1 MHSQIFKGVQQ
12 SFKAKTGFVGDY
24 GLTACDG
31 ISRCDPITRWS
42 AVCFRL
48 HTSKCVFYI
57 CTAVCYLYYLHLIY
71 YFLISSCCL
80 EVCRGFPLVVLSI
93 NRRCCR
99 REKKNKPKKKKELW
113 LKQPLIYY
121 KSLCVCGSGNHDQG
135 SGGDLGTGG
144 GWVGLGLYPPHSGG
158 GQPPPRRPGWTLWW
172 AQHRGPHHVHQW
184 DKPRG
189 SAHHHLPEHHP
200 RK

>member
-24 GLTACDG
+24 GLTACDDPITRCRPSCDG

-99 REKKNKPKKKKELW
+99 REKKQAKKKKRARIKITTDIL
-113 LKQPLIYY
+113 QV
-121 KSLCVCGSGNHDQG
+121 SLC
-135 SGGDLGTGG
+135 
-144 GWVGLGLYPPHSGG
+144 
-158 GQPPPRRPGWTLWW
+158 LWI
-172 AQHRGPHHVHQW
+172 R
-184 DKPRG
+184 
-189 SAHHHLPEHHP
+189 
-200 RK
+200 

>member
-99 REKKNKPKKKKELW
+99 REKKTSQKKKRA
-113 LKQPLIYY
+113 LI
-121 KSLCVCGSGNHDQG
+121 KTTTDILQVSLCLWIRSSWPRLRGRSWDWRWLSRAGALSSPQWWWPTSSTEARLNAVVSSASGTASCPSMGQASWVCPS
-135 SGGDLGTGG
+135 
-144 GWVGLGLYPPHSGG
+144 PPARTS
-158 GQPPPRRPGWTLWW
+158 
-172 AQHRGPHHVHQW
+172 
-184 DKPRG
+184 
-189 SAHHHLPEHHP
+189 SA
-200 RK
+200 